1 MHSPSSHMNDRSHH
15 DLINGTHHSS
25 ERMEY
30 IFMVFREYTIIFPK
44 IEILGKFKKSTPTY
58 PRKCPRI
65 DHILTFKL
73 KVITKRKMSK
83 NSKNY

>member
-1 MHSPSSHMNDRSHH
+1 
-15 DLINGTHHSS
+15 
-25 ERMEY
+25 
-30 IFMVFREYTIIFPK
+30 MVFREYTIIFPK